1 MMVEKD
7 NVRGKTKQDV
17 VIKKQNV
24 VEIEKQKGVKIYYN
38 K

>member
-1 MMVEKD
+1 VEKSI
-7 NVRGKTKQDV
+7 VKGKTKQDV

-24 VEIEKQKGVKIYYN
+24 VQIEKQKGVKIYYN